1 MSDSEPDDAADDAA
15 EPAPSPSARAIPPP
29 RANPSRRT
37 LFLLVAPIVV
47 LVIGGYVANAIWPA
61 LLRSHPLWLV
71 ALDPRNRWL
80 VLVSNKV
87 SVGPFM
93 AVGFLRRVASD
104 PLFFAL
110 GYLYG
115 DRAVRWVERR
125 FAPDTGLV
133 PWMEQNFNKFSP
145 FLVFF
150 FPGALV
156 CVLAGAMGMNPV
168 LFGVLNVAG
177 TIGILV
183 VLYQFGDVFSGP
195 VSAFTRFIDRNFKV
209 FMAISIVLTIYY
221 FLDQRRRGKLQSIGE
236 AEAEIEGSGGD
247 SDLTRGSADDHR
259 PPHLEG

>member
-1 MSDSEPDDAADDAA
+1 MDQPEPP
-15 EPAPSPSARAIPPP
+15 EPAPGAVPEPADSVPDPPP
-29 RANPSRRT
+29 PALPGPLAHPSRRT
-37 LFLLVAPIVV
+37 LALLVAPIIV
-47 LVIGGYVANAIWPA
+47 LVIGGYVANAIWPT
-61 LLRSHPLWLV
+61 LLRSHPLWLI

-93 AVGFLRRVASD
+93 AVGFVRRILSD

-133 PWMEQNFNKFSP
+133 PWMEKNFNKFSP
-145 FLVFF
+145 VLVFL

-168 LFGVLNVAG
+168 LFAVLNVAG
-177 TIGILV
+177 TVGILAL
-183 VLYQFGDVFSGP
+183 LYQFGDVFSGP
-195 VSAFTRFIDRNFKV
+195 VSAVTRFFDRNFKV
-209 FMAISIVLTIYY
+209 FTAISIVLTIYY
-221 FLDQRRRGKLQSIGE
+221 VWDQRRRGK
-236 AEAEIEGSGGD
+236 AEPTSLAEVERELD
-247 SDLTRGSADDHR
+247 SDAPGGGS
-259 PPHLEG
+259 PSG